1 MTRIANPHASIE
13 QMTNDYLKVGSS
25 RAATGEKGLSFEEI
39 LSGKA
44 AESDQLKFSK
54 HASERLTTRSIDLTE
69 EMSRRLQEGVKRAG
83 EKGIKDSLVVVDSY
97 AFIVNVPNK
106 TVVTAM
112 DQGETGDHIFTNID
126 GAVIA

>member
-13 QMTNDYLKVGSS
+13 QMTNEYLKVGSN
-25 RAATGEKGLSFEEI
+25 RAATGENGLSFEEI

-44 AESDQLKFSK
+44 AESAELKFSK
-54 HASERLTTRSIDLTE
+54 HASERLSTRSIDLTE

-106 TVVTAM
+106 TVVTAL